1 MYNCP
6 FLILGGTIA
15 KLSSKDSVI
24 VDKVNLL
31 KAKYMGTGNKIF
43 MRTLIDQ
50 LKGDEDE
57 ESFMRT
63 FMMVL
68 LGTILCPSTS
78 DTVDWKFLYSLTDL
92 ATMTSVDWAALS
104 LQVLLNEVANFKKK
118 LLNFPNG
125 IPSTA
130 IYVGGCLP
138 FLAVSRKQNSIFI
151 FVFKLV
157 LYLFILCRLTL
168 IIFVSS
174 IFCRLFTWTSWN

>member
-78 DTVDWKFLYSLTDL
+78 DTVDWRFLYSLTDL
-92 ATMTSVDWAALS
+92 ATMTRVDWAALS

-118 LLNFPNG
+118 LLKFPNG
-125 IPSTA
+125 IPTTA

-138 FLAVSRKQNSIFI
+138 SLAVSRKKNSILI
-151 FVFKLV
+151 FCSSCFCI
-157 LYLFILCRLTL
+157 FFLCRLTL